1 MGFNRNLF
9 WLSGFLIFLFSIS
22 FVLYSTSPSPSDN
35 TAISPQD
42 SFSFQLG
49 IFSKIIKLSGAQDLV
64 SLITSIARRRHH
76 HHHHRGRHKEKCDG
90 AQWDSRLIQDYNV
103 SLVLTV
109 DLKGCAN
116 FSSVQKAVD
125 AVPES
130 SSDTTLIII
139 DSGTYR
145 SLSLS
150 LFIHPFCLITSILLF
165 LSFVKPNT

>member
-1 MGFNRNLF
+1 MGFNRTLF
-9 WLSGFLIFLFSIS
+9 WLSVFVIFLFSII
-22 FVLYSTSPSPSDN
+22 FVLYTTPPSPAAN

-42 SFSFQLG
+42 SFSFQIG
-49 IFSKIIKLSGAQDLV
+49 IFSKIIKLSGAEDFM

-76 HHHHRGRHKEKCDG
+76 HRRSHKEKCDRSK
-90 AQWDSRLIQDYNV
+90 WDSKLIQDYNV

-145 SLSLS
+145 LLSQFFIINSSFLPNHLHFS
-150 LFIHPFCLITSILLF
+150 FSFLFIC
-165 LSFVKPNT
+165 